1 MIGDGLRAVE
11 SGSGHPRRWWRVR
24 AACLISI
31 SLLARGSPAQP
42 TELTLWHAYRGEEKA
57 ALEKVVDSFNRA
69 HAREGLH
76 VLTLAVPY
84 DAFADKIS
92 AAVPRGKGPDVFI
105 SAQDRLGGWVEAG
118 RTVEPIDFFADAGLR
133 ARFLPKT
140 LEAMTYRK
148 RLYGLPL
155 DFKAVAMFYNRRLI
169 PQPPR
174 TSVELESMAKKLTDR
189 TAGHFGLAYDYSEF
203 YYHAA
208 LLNAFGGAI
217 FAHGPRPVID
227 SPENVRSLEQLL
239 RWMDVD
245 QILPTEPSTALITSL
260 FNDGKAAIV
269 FSGPWFI
276 GEIAKQIDYGIAPLP
291 ALTEAGGRPMAPW
304 MTVEGVFVAASSR
317 DVDASF
323 ELAKA
328 LTGDAAARV
337 LALEGRQ
344 LPANRDIYADPAI
357 ARDPVLSAFRSQAET
372 AIPLPNL
379 PEMTM
384 VWSPAARAMNAVTHR
399 QLSPRAALEEVQ
411 RAVLHDIA
419 GLRGTGP

>member
-1 MIGDGLRAVE
+1 MIRVSLFVPRTALAALVALTVCARA
-11 SGSGHPRRWWRVR
+11 
-24 AACLISI
+24 
-31 SLLARGSPAQP
+31 SPVQA

-57 ALEKVVDSFNRA
+57 ALEKVIGTFNRE
-69 HAREGLH
+69 HAKEGIH

-118 RTVEPIDFFADAGLR
+118 RTVEPIDFFADAELR
-133 ARFLPKT
+133 ARYLPKT

-155 DFKAVAMFYNRRLI
+155 DFKAVAMFYNRRLLAE
-169 PQPPR
+169 PPR
-174 TSVELESMAKKLTDR
+174 TSAELEAVAKKLTNR
-189 TAGHFGLAYDYSEF
+189 AAGRFGLAYDYSEF
-203 YYHAA
+203 YYQAA
-208 LLNAFGGAI
+208 LLNAFGGRI
-217 FAHGPRPVID
+217 FARGPRPVID

-245 QILPTEPSTALITSL
+245 AILPTEPSTALVTSL

-276 GEIAKQIDYGIAPLP
+276 GEIAPQIDYGIAPLP
-291 ALTEAGGRPMAPW
+291 TLTEAGGRPMAPW
-304 MTVEGVFVAASSR
+304 MTVEGVFVAASSQHI
-317 DVDASF
+317 DDAF

-328 LTGDAAARV
+328 LTGGAAARV

-344 LPANRDIYADPAI
+344 LPANRSIYSDPAI
-357 ARDPVLSAFRSQAET
+357 ARDPVLSAFRAQAET

-411 RAVLHDIA
+411 KSVEHDIA
-419 GLRGTGP
+419 GLRGSGQ